1 MTLILRQV
9 FSSFNDNLDNLNNF
23 FDLRSF
29 TGRNLD
35 PADGRCRR
43 RQNVVLVVI
52 VVVNLNYS
60 MQLCTKK
67 VDTTSD
73 PTATMNFR
81 MFPIVILLIFIIVIK
96 F

>member
-35 PADGRCRR
+35 PADGSCRR
-43 RQNVVLVVI
+43 RQKVVLVVQ
-52 VVVNLNYS
+52 VVVNLKHAALHEEGGDEGGDDR
-60 MQLCTKK
+60 QDE
-67 VDTTSD
+67 VAD
-73 PTATMNFR
+73 
-81 MFPIVILLIFIIVIK
+81 LLGGDVLE
-96 F
+96 